1 MNSDVRPIFNESFV
15 EKKKVCGSREQC
27 TEPTENALALLKC
40 ASQKKKKTKNKTQ
53 TQDSAFQHYP
63 NGHLVKVCQFNCR
76 ENYVI
81 YSIAQ
86 FQTH

>member
-15 EKKKVCGSREQC
+15 EKKKVCGSHEQY
-27 TEPTENALALLKC
+27 TEPTENALALLKR
-40 ASQKKKKTKNKTQ
+40 ASQKKKMQ

-63 NGHLVKVCQFNCR
+63 NGHLVKVYQFNCR